1 MMQTGCI
8 PLKMIRKSNSS
19 WKRKA
24 DMDEKPMKAINIVD
38 KKTTKIKAPDVEIK
52 IDVEHSSSIEK
63 RRIDG
68 MKKKNIFAK
77 KIIVAILIMQMIVMT
92 CLSVMVIMEITK
104 NSKNTAINN
113 LQTIVQERSQ
123 IVDNYVQESEVI
135 LSAYSKA
142 GEILNVLKNPENKSA
157 VDAAQKYTESFSKDI
172 NNLEGLYVSE
182 WNTHVLAH
190 TNAGVVGITT
200 REGDSLKA
208 LQDILIATD
217 GVYNTGI
224 IISPA
229 SGDQIV
235 SMYRAIYDESGN
247 PAGLVGG
254 GIYTEG
260 LVDKLDS
267 LGMNGMEHATYS
279 MINVK
284 DHKYIF
290 HNQAEKVATE
300 TEEEYLLQLC
310 EKYKDTANS
319 AGGYVEHKENGKDY
333 IDSYYYMADRGWLF
347 MINADEDELFA
358 AVVSVR
364 NQLLIMCAIILL
376 ILGIV
381 SAVIITRMMCPMM
394 PIEKGII
401 KLQQFDLTSNDDI
414 KQHEIHKDELGNISK
429 AIGNLITLLRGMVQT
444 LMECCGTLEEN
455 THNLHDSAIEM
466 VDSTIDQT
474 AATQQLS
481 ASLENTNK
489 TVDNVYKEVKHIND
503 IVEAITLQITETLQ
517 MSKKVKMDADDMCN
531 NAQQAYENGKQELDS
546 TRLSVEH
553 AIDSLNELS
562 KINQLATE
570 ILSIANK
577 TNLLSLNA
585 SIEAAR
591 AGEAGKGF
599 AVVAGEIGTLADTSK
614 MTATNIQT
622 ICNEANNSI
631 EAVNNCFRKIIDY
644 MQNSVVGQ
652 FESYAKQSDNNS
664 AIAENIQNL
673 MEEIT
678 KSIETMITSTSQI
691 NDHMEEIHDI
701 TAQNQKAID
710 SIVEKSEKLSDVSD
724 TIQHQ
729 VTQNQTI
736 AKRLSDIV
744 NKFTI
749 N

>member
-1 MMQTGCI
+1 
-8 PLKMIRKSNSS
+8 
-19 WKRKA
+19 
-24 DMDEKPMKAINIVD
+24 
-38 KKTTKIKAPDVEIK
+38 
-52 IDVEHSSSIEK
+52 
-63 RRIDG
+63 

-123 IVDNYVQESEVI
+123 IVENYVQESEVI

-157 VDAAQKYTESFSKDI
+157 LDAAQKYTESFSKDI

-190 TNAGVVGITT
+190 TNAKVVGITT

-208 LQDILIATD
+208 LQDKLIATD

-235 SMYRAIYDESGN
+235 SMYQAIYDESGN

-254 GIYTEG
+254 GIYTAG
-260 LVDKLDS
+260 LVNKLDS
-267 LGMNGMEHATYS
+267 LGMNGMEHATYC

-290 HNQAEKVATE
+290 HNQPEMVATE

-319 AGGYVEHKENGKDY
+319 AGGYVEHKENGKDN

-358 AVVSVR
+358 DVVSVR

-381 SAVIITRMMCPMM
+381 SAVIITRMMRPMM
-394 PIEKGII
+394 PIENGII

-429 AIGNLITLLRGMVQT
+429 AIGNLITSLRGMVQT

-455 THNLHDSAIEM
+455 AHNLHDSAIEM
-466 VDSTIDQT
+466 VDSTTDQNT
-474 AATQQLS
+474 ATQQLS
-481 ASLENTNK
+481 ESLENTNK
-489 TVDNVYKEVKHIND
+489 TVDNIYKEVKHIND
-503 IVEAITLQITETLQ
+503 IVEAITLQIKETLQ
-517 MSKKVKMDADDMCN
+517 MSKKVKLDADDMCN

-546 TRLSVEH
+546 TKLSVEH

-599 AVVAGEIGTLADTSK
+599 AVVADEIGALADTSK
-614 MTATNIQT
+614 MTAINIQT

-631 EAVNNCFRKIIDY
+631 EVVNNCFCKIITY

-701 TAQNQKAID
+701 TAQNQNAID

-736 AKRLSDIV
+736 AKRISDIV

>member
-1 MMQTGCI
+1 
-8 PLKMIRKSNSS
+8 
-19 WKRKA
+19 
-24 DMDEKPMKAINIVD
+24 
-38 KKTTKIKAPDVEIK
+38 
-52 IDVEHSSSIEK
+52 
-63 RRIDG
+63 

-157 VDAAQKYTESFSKDI
+157 LDAAQKYTESFSKDI

-190 TNAGVVGITT
+190 TNAKVVGITT

-208 LQDILIATD
+208 LQDKLIATD

-224 IISPA
+224 IKSPA

-260 LVDKLDS
+260 LVNNLDS
-267 LGMNGMEHATYS
+267 LGMNGMEHATYC

-319 AGGYVEHKENGKDY
+319 VGGYVEHKENGKDN

-358 AVVSVR
+358 DVVSVR

-381 SAVIITRMMCPMM
+381 SVVIITRMMCPMM
-394 PIEKGII
+394 PIENGII

-429 AIGNLITLLRGMVQT
+429 AIGNLITSLRGMVQT

-455 THNLHDSAIEM
+455 AHNLHDSAIEM
-466 VDSTIDQT
+466 VDSTTDQT

-481 ASLENTNK
+481 ASLENTNN

-503 IVEAITLQITETLQ
+503 IVEAIDLQITETLQ
-517 MSKKVKMDADDMCN
+517 MSKKVKLDADDMCN

-546 TRLSVEH
+546 TKLSVEH

-599 AVVAGEIGTLADTSK
+599 AVVAEQIRVLAEQSK
-614 MTATNIQT
+614 ETVSNIQEVT
-622 ICNEANNSI
+622 
-631 EAVNNCFRKIIDY
+631 
-644 MQNSVVGQ
+644 QSVVG
-652 FESYAKQSDNNS
+652 AVDNLAGDS
-664 AIAENIQNL
+664 ARLLEFVGTDVVQNL
-673 MEEIT
+673 DDFSQMADSYNDDAQKVDELVTDFSASSEELLA
-678 KSIETMITSTSQI
+678 SISGVMNGIGDVSKAASEGASGTT
-691 NDHMEEIHDI
+691 DI
-701 TAQNQKAID
+701 AQKTTVV
-710 SIVEKSEKLSDVSD
+710 VEKS
-724 TIQHQ
+724 
-729 VTQNQTI
+729 
-736 AKRLSDIV
+736 SDIKEKASKAHASADV
-744 NKFTI
+744 LKSQVEKFI
-749 N
+749 V

>member
-1 MMQTGCI
+1 
-8 PLKMIRKSNSS
+8 
-19 WKRKA
+19 
-24 DMDEKPMKAINIVD
+24 
-38 KKTTKIKAPDVEIK
+38 
-52 IDVEHSSSIEK
+52 
-63 RRIDG
+63 

-92 CLSVMVIMEITK
+92 CLSVMVIMETTK

-157 VDAAQKYTESFSKDI
+157 TDAAQKYTESFSEDI

-260 LVDKLDS
+260 LVNKLDS
-267 LGMNGMEHATYS
+267 LGMNGMEHATYC

-394 PIEKGII
+394 PIENGII

-466 VDSTIDQT
+466 VDSTTDQT

-503 IVEAITLQITETLQ
+503 IVEAIDLQITET
-517 MSKKVKMDADDMCN
+517 KVKLDADDMCS

-631 EAVNNCFRKIIDY
+631 EVVNNCFRKIIDY

>member
-1 MMQTGCI
+1 
-8 PLKMIRKSNSS
+8 
-19 WKRKA
+19 
-24 DMDEKPMKAINIVD
+24 
-38 KKTTKIKAPDVEIK
+38 
-52 IDVEHSSSIEK
+52 
-63 RRIDG
+63 

-92 CLSVMVIMEITK
+92 CLSVMVIMETTK

-157 VDAAQKYTESFSKDI
+157 IDAAQKYTESFSEDI

-229 SGDQIV
+229 SGNQIV

-260 LVDKLDS
+260 LVNKLDS
-267 LGMNGMEHATYS
+267 LGMNGMEHATYC

-319 AGGYVEHKENGKDY
+319 ASGYVEHKENGKDY

-347 MINADEDELFA
+347 MIDADEDELFA
-358 AVVSVR
+358 SVVFVR
-364 NQLLIMCAIILL
+364 NKLLIMCVIILL

-394 PIEKGII
+394 PIENGII

-466 VDSTIDQT
+466 VDSTTDQT

-489 TVDNVYKEVKHIND
+489 TVDDVYKEVKHIND
-503 IVEAITLQITETLQ
+503 IVEAIALQITETLQ
-517 MSKKVKMDADDMCN
+517 MSKKVKLDADDMCS

-591 AGEAGKGF
+591 AGEAGKG
-599 AVVAGEIGTLADTSK
+599 ALPGGERTH
-614 MTATNIQT
+614 
-622 ICNEANNSI
+622 
-631 EAVNNCFRKIIDY
+631 Y
-644 MQNSVVGQ
+644 
-652 FESYAKQSDNNS
+652 
-664 AIAENIQNL
+664 
-673 MEEIT
+673 
-678 KSIETMITSTSQI
+678 
-691 NDHMEEIHDI
+691 
-701 TAQNQKAID
+701 
-710 SIVEKSEKLSDVSD
+710 
-724 TIQHQ
+724 
-729 VTQNQTI
+729 
-736 AKRLSDIV
+736 RLLRRAY
-744 NKFTI
+744 
-749 N
+749 

>member
-1 MMQTGCI
+1 
-8 PLKMIRKSNSS
+8 
-19 WKRKA
+19 
-24 DMDEKPMKAINIVD
+24 
-38 KKTTKIKAPDVEIK
+38 
-52 IDVEHSSSIEK
+52 
-63 RRIDG
+63 
-68 MKKKNIFAK
+68 MKKKNVFAK

-142 GEILNVLKNPENKSA
+142 GEVLNVLKNPENKSA
-157 VDAAQKYTESFSKDI
+157 IDAAQKYTESFSEDI
-172 NNLEGLYVSE
+172 NNLEGLYISE

-229 SGDQIV
+229 SGNQIV

-260 LVDKLDS
+260 LVNKLDS
-267 LGMNGMEHATYS
+267 LGMNGMEHATYC

-319 AGGYVEHKENGKDY
+319 AGGYVEHKENGKDC

-358 AVVSVR
+358 DVVSVR

-381 SAVIITRMMCPMM
+381 SVVIITRMMCPMM
-394 PIEKGII
+394 PIENGII

-429 AIGNLITLLRGMVQT
+429 AIGHLITSLRGMVQT

-455 THNLHDSAIEM
+455 AHNLHDSAMEM
-466 VDSTIDQT
+466 VDSTTDQT

-481 ASLENTNK
+481 ASLENTNN

-503 IVEAITLQITETLQ
+503 IVEAIDLQIAETLQ
-517 MSKKVKMDADDMCN
+517 MSKKVKLDADDMCN

-570 ILSIANK
+570 ILSIANQ

-614 MTATNIQT
+614 MTAINIQT
-622 ICNEANNSI
+622 ISNEANNSI
-631 EAVNNCFRKIIDY
+631 EVVNNCFRKIIAY

-701 TAQNQKAID
+701 TAQNQNAID

-736 AKRLSDIV
+736 AKRISDIV

>member
-1 MMQTGCI
+1 
-8 PLKMIRKSNSS
+8 
-19 WKRKA
+19 
-24 DMDEKPMKAINIVD
+24 
-38 KKTTKIKAPDVEIK
+38 
-52 IDVEHSSSIEK
+52 
-63 RRIDG
+63 

-92 CLSVMVIMEITK
+92 CLSVMVIMETTK

-157 VDAAQKYTESFSKDI
+157 TDAAQKYTESFSEDI

-235 SMYRAIYDESGN
+235 SVYRESCRTCW
-247 PAGLVGG
+247 G

-260 LVDKLDS
+260 LVNKLDS
-267 LGMNGMEHATYS
+267 LGMNGMEHATYC

-394 PIEKGII
+394 PIENGII

-466 VDSTIDQT
+466 VDSTTDQT

-503 IVEAITLQITETLQ
+503 IVEAIDLQITETLQ
-517 MSKKVKMDADDMCN
+517 MSKKVKLDADDMCS

-631 EAVNNCFRKIIDY
+631 EVVNNCFRKIIDY

>member
-1 MMQTGCI
+1 
-8 PLKMIRKSNSS
+8 
-19 WKRKA
+19 
-24 DMDEKPMKAINIVD
+24 
-38 KKTTKIKAPDVEIK
+38 
-52 IDVEHSSSIEK
+52 
-63 RRIDG
+63 
-68 MKKKNIFAK
+68 
-77 KIIVAILIMQMIVMT
+77 
-92 CLSVMVIMEITK
+92 MEITK

-157 VDAAQKYTESFSKDI
+157 IDAAQKYTESFSEDI
-172 NNLEGLYVSE
+172 NNLEGLYISE

-235 SMYRAIYDESGN
+235 SMYQAIYDESGN

-260 LVDKLDS
+260 LVNKLDS
-267 LGMNGMEHATYS
+267 LGMNGMEHATYC

-319 AGGYVEHKENGKDY
+319 AGGYVEHKENGKDN

-358 AVVSVR
+358 DVVSVR

-381 SAVIITRMMCPMM
+381 SVVIITRMMCPMM
-394 PIEKGII
+394 PIENGII

-414 KQHEIHKDELGNISK
+414 KQYEIHKDELGNISK
-429 AIGNLITLLRGMVQT
+429 AIGNLITSLRGMVQT

-455 THNLHDSAIEM
+455 AHNLHDSAIEM
-466 VDSTIDQT
+466 VDSTTDQT

-481 ASLENTNK
+481 ASLENTNN

-503 IVEAITLQITETLQ
+503 IVEAIALQITETLQ
-517 MSKKVKMDADDMCN
+517 MSKKVKLDADDMCN

-591 AGEAGKGF
+591 AGEAGRGF
-599 AVVAGEIGTLADTSK
+599 AVVASEIRKLAEQSVNSANEIQKIIGTINDKTNDTVRIAKKAEDVVEVQGESLENAEK
-614 MTATNIQT
+614 VFAQIQSRFEELLSNL
-622 ICNEANNSI
+622 NEI
-631 EAVNNCFRKIIDY
+631 TGGIDT
-644 MQNSVVGQ
+644 
-652 FESYAKQSDNNS
+652 
-664 AIAENIQNL
+664 IAEA
-673 MEEIT
+673 
-678 KSIETMITSTSQI
+678 KSVT
-691 NDHMEEIHDI
+691 
-701 TAQNQKAID
+701 ID
-710 SIVEKSEKLSDVSD
+710 SIQSISAVSEETAASSEEVTETANRQLGAVEGLNTAAEDLLTNARHLSEAIDLFK
-724 TIQHQ
+724 I
-729 VTQNQTI
+729 
-736 AKRLSDIV
+736 
-744 NKFTI
+744 
-749 N
+749 

>member
-1 MMQTGCI
+1 
-8 PLKMIRKSNSS
+8 
-19 WKRKA
+19 
-24 DMDEKPMKAINIVD
+24 
-38 KKTTKIKAPDVEIK
+38 
-52 IDVEHSSSIEK
+52 
-63 RRIDG
+63 

-157 VDAAQKYTESFSKDI
+157 LDAAQKYTESFSKDI

-190 TNAGVVGITT
+190 TNAKVVGITT

-208 LQDILIATD
+208 LQDKLIATD

-224 IISPA
+224 IKSPA

-260 LVDKLDS
+260 LVNNLDS
-267 LGMNGMEHATYS
+267 LGMNGMEHATYC

-319 AGGYVEHKENGKDY
+319 VGGYVEHKENGKDN

-358 AVVSVR
+358 DVVSVR

-381 SAVIITRMMCPMM
+381 SVVIITRMMCPMM
-394 PIEKGII
+394 PIENGII

-429 AIGNLITLLRGMVQT
+429 AIGNLITSLRGMVQT

-455 THNLHDSAIEM
+455 AHNLHDSAIEM
-466 VDSTIDQT
+466 VDSTTDQT

-481 ASLENTNK
+481 ASLENTNN

-503 IVEAITLQITETLQ
+503 IVEAIDLQITETLQ
-517 MSKKVKMDADDMCN
+517 MSKKVKLDADDMCN
-531 NAQQAYENGKQELDS
+531 NA
-546 TRLSVEH
+546 
-553 AIDSLNELS
+553 
-562 KINQLATE
+562 
-570 ILSIANK
+570 
-577 TNLLSLNA
+577 
-585 SIEAAR
+585 
-591 AGEAGKGF
+591 
-599 AVVAGEIGTLADTSK
+599 
-614 MTATNIQT
+614 
-622 ICNEANNSI
+622 
-631 EAVNNCFRKIIDY
+631 
-644 MQNSVVGQ
+644 
-652 FESYAKQSDNNS
+652 
-664 AIAENIQNL
+664 
-673 MEEIT
+673 
-678 KSIETMITSTSQI
+678 
-691 NDHMEEIHDI
+691 
-701 TAQNQKAID
+701 
-710 SIVEKSEKLSDVSD
+710 
-724 TIQHQ
+724 
-729 VTQNQTI
+729 
-736 AKRLSDIV
+736 
-744 NKFTI
+744 
-749 N
+749 

>member
-1 MMQTGCI
+1 
-8 PLKMIRKSNSS
+8 
-19 WKRKA
+19 
-24 DMDEKPMKAINIVD
+24 
-38 KKTTKIKAPDVEIK
+38 
-52 IDVEHSSSIEK
+52 
-63 RRIDG
+63 

-142 GEILNVLKNPENKSA
+142 GEVLNVLKNPENKSA
-157 VDAAQKYTESFSKDI
+157 IDAAQKYTESFSKDI
-172 NNLEGLYVSE
+172 NNLEGLYTSE

-208 LQDILIATD
+208 LQDKLIATD

-229 SGDQIV
+229 SGNQIV

-254 GIYTEG
+254 GIYTKG
-260 LVDKLDS
+260 LVNKLNS
-267 LGMNGMEHATYS
+267 LGMNGMEHATYC

-290 HNQAEKVATE
+290 HNQAKMVATE

-319 AGGYVEHKENGKDY
+319 VGGYVEHKENGKDY

-347 MINADEDELFA
+347 MINDDEDELFA

-394 PIEKGII
+394 PIENGII

-429 AIGNLITLLRGMVQT
+429 AIGNLITSLRGMVQT

-455 THNLHDSAIEM
+455 AHNLHDSAIEM
-466 VDSTIDQT
+466 VDSTADQNV
-474 AATQQLS
+474 ATQQLS
-481 ASLENTNK
+481 ESLENTNK

-503 IVEAITLQITETLQ
+503 IVEAIALQITETLQ
-517 MSKKVKMDADDMCN
+517 MSKKVKLDADDMCN

-599 AVVAGEIGTLADTSK
+599 AVVA
-614 MTATNIQT
+614 
-622 ICNEANNSI
+622 
-631 EAVNNCFRKIIDY
+631 
-644 MQNSVVGQ
+644 
-652 FESYAKQSDNNS
+652 
-664 AIAENIQNL
+664 ENIR
-673 MEEIT
+673 
-678 KSIETMITSTSQI
+678 
-691 NDHMEEIHDI
+691 
-701 TAQNQKAID
+701 
-710 SIVEKSEKLSDVSD
+710 
-724 TIQHQ
+724 
-729 VTQNQTI
+729 
-736 AKRLSDIV
+736 RLSDESKQSVAESQNNDKQIALVIKNV
-744 NKFTI
+744 NQTVEGFSENIKNLTDVVNTAI
-749 N
+749 EGVNQSSVKSEDCLLYTSPSPRD

>member
-1 MMQTGCI
+1 
-8 PLKMIRKSNSS
+8 
-19 WKRKA
+19 
-24 DMDEKPMKAINIVD
+24 
-38 KKTTKIKAPDVEIK
+38 
-52 IDVEHSSSIEK
+52 
-63 RRIDG
+63 
-68 MKKKNIFAK
+68 
-77 KIIVAILIMQMIVMT
+77 MQMIVMT

-157 VDAAQKYTESFSKDI
+157 VDAAQKYTESFSADI

-200 REGDSLKA
+200 REGDSLQA
-208 LQDILIATD
+208 LQDILLATD

-254 GIYTEG
+254 GIYTAG
-260 LVDKLDS
+260 LVNKLDS
-267 LGMNGMEHATYS
+267 LGMNGMEHATYC

-347 MINADEDELFA
+347 MINDDEDELFA

-394 PIEKGII
+394 PIENGII

-429 AIGNLITLLRGMVQT
+429 AIGNLITSLRGMVQT

-466 VDSTIDQT
+466 VDSTTDQT

-503 IVEAITLQITETLQ
+503 IVEAIALQITETLQ
-517 MSKKVKMDADDMCN
+517 MSKKVKLDADDMCN

-599 AVVAGEIGTLADTSK
+599 AVVADQIGKLAADSANSAAETKELISKTVQEIEKGNAVTETVSQSFDRVIASMNTFADV
-614 MTATNIQT
+614 AHQI
-622 ICNEANNSI
+622 NET
-631 EAVNNCFRKIIDY
+631 AVNQASALEQVNQGIDQLSAAVQNTASSSEESAAISEQLSAKAEELDTLVRK
-644 MQNSVVGQ
+644 
-652 FESYAKQSDNNS
+652 FKLYA
-664 AIAENIQNL
+664 
-673 MEEIT
+673 
-678 KSIETMITSTSQI
+678 
-691 NDHMEEIHDI
+691 
-701 TAQNQKAID
+701 
-710 SIVEKSEKLSDVSD
+710 
-724 TIQHQ
+724 
-729 VTQNQTI
+729 
-736 AKRLSDIV
+736 
-744 NKFTI
+744 
-749 N
+749 

>member
-1 MMQTGCI
+1 
-8 PLKMIRKSNSS
+8 
-19 WKRKA
+19 
-24 DMDEKPMKAINIVD
+24 
-38 KKTTKIKAPDVEIK
+38 
-52 IDVEHSSSIEK
+52 
-63 RRIDG
+63 

-92 CLSVMVIMEITK
+92 CLSVMVIMETTK

-142 GEILNVLKNPENKSA
+142 GEVLNVLKNPENKSA
-157 VDAAQKYTESFSKDI
+157 IDAAQKYTESFSEDI

-208 LQDILIATD
+208 LQDTLIATD

-254 GIYTEG
+254 GIYTKG
-260 LVDKLDS
+260 LVNKLDS
-267 LGMNGMEHATYS
+267 LGMNGMEHAAYC

-290 HNQAEKVATE
+290 HNQAEMVAKE
-300 TEEEYLLQLC
+300 TDEEYLLQLC

-347 MINADEDELFA
+347 MINDDEDELFA

-394 PIEKGII
+394 PIENGII

-429 AIGNLITLLRGMVQT
+429 AIGNLITSLRGMVQT

-455 THNLHDSAIEM
+455 AHNLHDSAIEM
-466 VDSTIDQT
+466 VDSTTDQN

-481 ASLENTNK
+481 ESLENTNK

-503 IVEAITLQITETLQ
+503 IVEAIALQITETLQ
-517 MSKKVKMDADDMCN
+517 MSKKVKLDADDMCN

-599 AVVAGEIGTLADTSK
+599 AVVAEEIGALADTSK

-631 EAVNNCFRKIIDY
+631 EVVNNCFCKIITY